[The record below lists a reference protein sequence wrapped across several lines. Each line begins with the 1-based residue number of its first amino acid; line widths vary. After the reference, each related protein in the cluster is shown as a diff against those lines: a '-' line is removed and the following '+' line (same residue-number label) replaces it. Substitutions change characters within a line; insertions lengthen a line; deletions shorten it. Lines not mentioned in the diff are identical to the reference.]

1 MNTTLFEL
9 ADQLKAAKDRKKQL
23 DADTKA
29 NNAQIEELFTLLPQQ
44 PSLHLAQGRHEG

>member
-29 NNAQIEELFTLLPQQ
+29 NNAQIEELDRR
-44 PSLHLAQGRHEG
+44 LA